1 MKLTNVYNQKN
12 DSKMATFVSSFNQY
26 ISKTKTEQHNL
37 TYLDRVVTH
46 PV

>member
-1 MKLTNVYNQKN
+1 MKLTKVYNQKN
-12 DSKMATFVSSFNQY
+12 DSVFVSSFNQY